1 MDFKEI
7 FMEAATYTQVR
18 KNFSQVMNKVCD
30 DHEPVIITRQNARP
44 VVMMSL
50 EDYNAIE
57 ETFYLFKSPAN
68 AARLNKA
75 IQDLENK
82 KYLSKELID
91 A

>member
-1 MDFKEI
+1 M
-7 FMEAATYTQVR
+7 V
-18 KNFSQVMNKVCD
+18 
-30 DHEPVIITRQNARP
+30 
-44 VVMMSL
+44 SL